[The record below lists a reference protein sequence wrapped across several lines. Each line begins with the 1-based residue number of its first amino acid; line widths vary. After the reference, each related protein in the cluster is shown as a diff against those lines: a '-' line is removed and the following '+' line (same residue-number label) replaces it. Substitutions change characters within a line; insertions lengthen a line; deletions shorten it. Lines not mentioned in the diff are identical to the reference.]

1 MGVIQGSKINCVWGE
16 RKKMNIVVQIVNFV
30 LPYLVNFVSKHMEG
44 WLNCFSKYISQKIL
58 DKTDVSIALKC
69 IDKNNNKIDTPIAV
83 FNSTKYGE
91 IAKIGNSEGIIKL
104 QGIIDSTKIKIIKDG
119 YEDKTIELSI
129 PSTNSYIEKIV
140 IM

>member
-1 MGVIQGSKINCVWGE
+1 
-16 RKKMNIVVQIVNFV
+16 MNIVVQIVNFV

-58 DKTDVSIALKC
+58 DKTDVSITLKC
-69 IDKNNNKIDTPIAV
+69 IDKNNNRIDKPIAV

-91 IAKIGNSEGIIKL
+91 IAKIGSSDGIIKL
-104 QGIIDSTKIKIIKDG
+104 QGIIDNAKIKIMKDG

-129 PSTNSYIEKIV
+129 PSTNSYIEKII

>member
-16 RKKMNIVVQIVNFV
+16 QKKMNIVVQIVNFV
-30 LPYLVNFVSKHMEG
+30 LPHLVNFVSKHMEG

-58 DKTDVSIALKC
+58 DKTDVSITLEC
-69 IDKNNNKIDTPIAV
+69 IDKNNNKIDKPIAI

-91 IAKIGNSEGIIKL
+91 IAKIGNSDGIIKL
-104 QGIIDSTKIKIIKDG
+104 QGIIDNTKIKIIKDG

>member
-16 RKKMNIVVQIVNFV
+16 QKKMNIVVQIVNFV

-58 DKTDVSIALKC
+58 DKTDVSITLEC
-69 IDKNNNKIDTPIAV
+69 IDKNNNRIDTPIAI

-104 QGIIDSTKIKIIKDG
+104 QGIIDNTEIKIIKDG
-119 YEDKTIELSI
+119 HEDKTIELSI

>member
-1 MGVIQGSKINCVWGE
+1 MADIQLNLKDSSGNPIAAKDVIFNLGQYGI
-16 RKKMNIVVQIVNFV
+16 
-30 LPYLVNFVSKHMEG
+30 
-44 WLNCFSKYISQKIL
+44 ISR
-58 DKTDVSIALKC
+58 KTDENGKVTVTGLYNGKYSY
-69 IDKNNNKIDTPIAV
+69 KIDTPIAV

-91 IAKIGNSEGIIKL
+91 IAKIGNSDGIIKL
-104 QGIIDSTKIKIIKDG
+104 QGIIDNTKIKIIKDG

>member
-16 RKKMNIVVQIVNFV
+16 QKKMNIAVQVVNFV

-58 DKTDVSIALKC
+58 DKTDVSITLKC

-91 IAKIGNSEGIIKL
+91 IAKIGDSNGIIKL
-104 QGIIDSTKIKIIKDG
+104 QGIIDNTKIKIIKDC
-119 YEDKTIELSI
+119 YEDKTIEL
-129 PSTNSYIEKIV
+129 YILYINYY
-140 IM
+140 I

>member
-1 MGVIQGSKINCVWGE
+1 
-16 RKKMNIVVQIVNFV
+16 MNIVVQIVNFV

-58 DKTDVSIALKC
+58 DKTDVSITLEC

-91 IAKIGNSEGIIKL
+91 IAKIGNSDGIIKL
-104 QGIIDSTKIKIIKDG
+104 QGIIDDTKIKIIKDG

-129 PSTNSYIEKIV
+129 PSTNSYIEKII